1 MTQMAQNGPSV
12 YKQRVE
18 FAETDMAG
26 QVHFS
31 VFFRYMEEAEHAIWR
46 RAGMRIAAEGRTHQW
61 PRISAHCDFKARLR
75 VDDEFEVRTEM
86 ARVTNR
92 TIQWAHTVVRG
103 DTVVAQGTVT
113 AVCVQLQADGTF
125 KAVPMPADI
134 LERLKNAVSMGAPG

>member
-1 MTQMAQNGPSV
+1 VSDQSAPDRRPSV
-12 YKQRVE
+12 TYKRRVE

-46 RAGMRIAAEGRTHQW
+46 KAGMRIAAEGRTHQW
-61 PRISAHCDFKARLR
+61 PRISATCDFKSRLR

-86 ARVTNR
+86 AKVTTR
-92 TIQWAHTVVRG
+92 TIQWAHTMMRG
-103 DTVVAQGTVT
+103 DTLIAQGSVT

-125 KAVPMPADI
+125 KAVEIPKEI
-134 LERLKNAVSMGAPG
+134 LTRLQSALV

>member
-1 MTQMAQNGPSV
+1 MTQMTQMMGQSV
-12 YKQRVE
+12 YKRRVE

-61 PRISAHCDFKARLR
+61 PRISAQCDFKARLR

-92 TIQWAHTVVRG
+92 TIQWAHTMVRG

-113 AVCVQLQADGTF
+113 AVCVQLQSDGTF
-125 KAVPMPADI
+125 KAVQMPGDV
-134 LERLKNAVSMGAPG
+134 LERLKNALL

>member
-1 MTQMAQNGPSV
+1 MTQMAQKGQSV
-12 YKQRVE
+12 YKRRVE

-61 PRISAHCDFKARLR
+61 PRISAQCDFKARLR

-86 ARVTNR
+86 ARVTTR
-92 TIQWAHTVVRG
+92 TIQWAHTMMRG
-103 DTVVAQGTVT
+103 DTLVAEGTVT
-113 AVCVQLQADGTF
+113 AVCVQLQPDGTF
-125 KAVPMPADI
+125 KAVPMPDNI
-134 LERLKNAVSMGAPG
+134 LEKLKNALL

>member
-1 MTQMAQNGPSV
+1 MAV
-12 YKQRVE
+12 IYKRRVE

-46 RAGMRIAAEGRTHQW
+46 KAGMRIAAEGREYQW
-61 PRISAHCDFKARLR
+61 PRISAQCDFKSRLR

-86 ARVTNR
+86 AKVTNR
-92 TIQWAHTVVRG
+92 TIQWAHTMLVG
-103 DTVVAQGTVT
+103 DRVVASGSVT

-125 KAVPMPADI
+125 KAVQMPDEI
-134 LERLKNAVSMGAPG
+134 LNRLRSAASA

>member
-1 MTQMAQNGPSV
+1 MTQMAQKGQSV
-12 YKQRVE
+12 YKRRVE

-61 PRISAHCDFKARLR
+61 PRISAQCDFKARLR

-86 ARVTNR
+86 ARVTTR
-92 TIQWAHTVVRG
+92 TIQWAHTMMRG
-103 DTVVAQGTVT
+103 DTLVAEGTVT
-113 AVCVQLQADGTF
+113 AVCVQLQPDGTF
-125 KAVPMPADI
+125 KAVPMPGEI
-134 LERLKNAVSMGAPG
+134 LERLKNALL